1 MKNDKNR
8 LADNLKAMRV
18 ARGLAQH
25 ELSEKTGISQQN
37 LSRWELG
44 IHVPNID
51 DCITLADFYGVSLDE
66 LADREP

>member
-18 ARGLAQH
+18 ARGLTQH

-51 DCITLADFYGVSLDE
+51 DCNTLAVFYGVSLDE
-66 LADREP
+66 RADREP

>member
-8 LADNLKAMRV
+8 LADNLKAMRI
-18 ARGLAQH
+18 ARGLTQH